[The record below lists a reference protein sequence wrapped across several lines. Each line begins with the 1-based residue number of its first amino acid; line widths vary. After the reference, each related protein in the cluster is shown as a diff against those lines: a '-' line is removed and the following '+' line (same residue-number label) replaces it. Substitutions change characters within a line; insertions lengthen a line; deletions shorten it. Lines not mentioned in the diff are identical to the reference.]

1 MRIVQTIA
9 SSALTIGMLLCVSIA
24 VYPQGTN
31 LGTLRGTVTDPNGA
45 VIPNAAV
52 KVTDQTT
59 GLSRDITTDSEGNY
73 EVPALKAGTYKITV
87 AAPGFKTVEVD
98 AVLKGSDVVR
108 ADVRTEVGAQ
118 SENVLITGAEA
129 GIIEKEQP
137 VIAGTLSNRQLIEI
151 PRDSRDVYE
160 FLYLNP
166 DITQGPNGD
175 GSFKFIGGQ
184 SYGASFS
191 LDSQRTNGGIFGEPT
206 GSQPSLE
213 TIGELVVLSKNFTA
227 EYSGIA
233 NIRVET
239 KRGGSNYHGSLFYN
253 NKNDA
258 LAAWSV
264 QDKNA
269 QASFL
274 PTADTTEFP
283 KSRFNLNEVGGSLS
297 GPVPK
302 AGQNTFFLLSY
313 ERRWDLNVAQLRSS
327 QIPTSLVLGG
337 DFTKIAANNR
347 PTVNA
352 AVLPLLTAEELANNT
367 IITNG
372 TRRWLSIPT
381 RLLNPIAL
389 SVMNGYYPKTNPATP
404 FTASNGRLRSFVRNL
419 PGLLTRDLATLRL
432 DHDFS
437 ERDKFFAVYNFQ
449 DSSGN
454 RRTLAVSPLPAFGLQ
469 SQHQTNHTLSL
480 SYTRLFTNTL
490 VNELRGGFNIQNLFR
505 RGNQSNRDFLSNI
518 GFNENEISTIGSVI
532 GSDLLDTAGPLRMTF
547 APFAGI
553 GNGGRSINRSLDQ
566 HLATFGDSITWT
578 TGNHS
583 IKAGADFVRNQ
594 AVDGFSAT
602 RGNPRGFLNYG
613 TSFTA
618 YSNFLLG
625 LPPSSVTYVGSTRRG
640 DLNVSNWENGFFVQD
655 DYKVRPSITLN
666 LGLRYELITPFVEK
680 DDLMVNFDPSTSVNP
695 GFQGRFV
702 IPSDKTRTLLDPR
715 FVAYGVVTADEA
727 GVGRGLIKTDRNNFA
742 PRIGIAWRLGD
753 KNVVRGG
760 YGIYYPTSAAQGM
773 RDALATNAFNQS
785 VTKRG
790 TQGLPGGINP
800 RGITP
805 FSGGTISVGDP
816 TDFTALAA
824 NAIPFDLQT
833 PRYEQ
838 FNATFEREFM
848 GNIGLRVSYVGSR
861 QHGLIAG
868 RDLNEI
874 PPNNIPFGIRNEDGD
889 LCDPIDEGDCI
900 VSPQDAARRPFPRLG
915 DFLAT
920 YGNTGHGRS
929 HAFQLEINRRFSRG
943 LLFNVSYTLLDQKSS
958 GTDVG
963 NSSLGGTSYNQFN
976 PDVDF
981 GRDSF
986 VSRHRLVSY
995 GTYQLPVGR
1004 DRAYGKSMA
1013 KWTEAVAGG
1022 WDLSWNMFAKSGTGF
1037 TPFWVCNSCG
1047 NFGFFGPG
1055 NVGSGFIDAIGDF
1068 SSNTYRP
1075 TVLGNPYANLSG
1087 DQFFNPAAFGLPPL
1101 GADLFDNPAIAK
1113 RNFLTGPGTW
1123 GVNLGVRKYFRFSE
1137 TTRLEVGADFNNVF
1151 NHPLF
1156 SPLDTFFAN
1165 IGDFDVAVTP
1175 AGQLEIVNVN
1185 LNPDFGRNNISFS
1198 QEGIDNRRS
1207 VRLRLRL
1214 SF

>member
-1 MRIVQTIA
+1 VTIY
-9 SSALTIGMLLCVSIA
+9 S
-24 VYPQGTN
+24 QGTN
-31 LGTLRGTVTDPNGA
+31 LGTIRGTVTDPNGA

-59 GLSRDITTDSEGNY
+59 GISRDVTTDSDGNY
-73 EVPALKAGTYKITV
+73 EVAALKPGIYKISVT
-87 AAPGFKTVEVD
+87 ATGFKTTEMD

-108 ADVRTEVGAQ
+108 ADIRSEVGTQ

-129 GIIEKEQP
+129 GVIEKEQP
-137 VIAGTLSNRQLIEI
+137 VISGTLNNRQLVEL
-151 PRDSRDVYE
+151 PRDSRDIYE

-206 GSQPSLE
+206 SSQPSLE
-213 TIGELVVLSKNFTA
+213 TIGELTVLSKNFTA

-233 NIRVET
+233 NIRIET
-239 KRGGSNYHGSLFYN
+239 KRGGNAYHGSLFYN

-258 LAAWSV
+258 LAAWTV

-269 QASFL
+269 QADFL
-274 PTADTTEFP
+274 GTADTPEFP
-283 KSRFNLNEVGGSLS
+283 KSRFNLNELGGSLS
-297 GPVPK
+297 GPLPK
-302 AGQNTFFLLSY
+302 FGNKTFFLLSY
-313 ERRWDLNVAQLRSS
+313 ERRWDLNVVQLRSS
-327 QIPTSLVLGG
+327 QVPTSRVLGG
-337 DFTKIAANNR
+337 DFTAIAAGSR

-352 AVLPLLTAEELANNT
+352 AIVPLLTPTELANNT
-367 IITNG
+367 IVTG
-372 TRRWLSIPT
+372 STRRWLSIPT

-389 SVMNGYYPKTNPATP
+389 NIMNGYYPHTNPATP
-404 FTASNGRLRSFVRNL
+404 FSATNGRLRSFVRNV

-437 ERDKFFAVYNFQ
+437 ERNKFFAVYNFQ
-449 DSSGN
+449 DNPGN
-454 RRTLAVSPLPAFGLQ
+454 RRTLAVSPLLAFGLL

-480 SYTRLFTNTL
+480 SFTHLFTNTL
-490 VNELRGGFNIQNLFR
+490 VNEVRGGFNVQNLFR
-505 RGNQSNRDFLSNI
+505 RGNQSFGDFLTNV
-518 GFNENEISTIGSVI
+518 GFNDSERSTIGSI
-532 GSDLLDTAGPLRMTF
+532 LGSDLLDTAGNLRITM
-547 APFAGI
+547 APFVGI

-566 HLATFGDSITWT
+566 HLVTFGDSATWT
-578 TGNHS
+578 RGNHS

-594 AVDGFSAT
+594 AVDGFTAT

-618 YSNFLLG
+618 FSNFLLG
-625 LPPSSVTYVGSTRRG
+625 LPPSSVTFVGSTRRG
-640 DLNVSNWENGFFVQD
+640 DLNVSNWEDGYFIQD
-655 DYKVRPSITLN
+655 DYKIRPSITLN

-680 DDLMVNFDPSTSVNP
+680 DDLMVNFDPTTSVHP

-702 IPSDKTRTLLDPR
+702 IPSDKALTLLDPR
-715 FVAYGVVTADEA
+715 FIAYGVVTADQA
-727 GVGRGLIKTDRNNFA
+727 GVGRGLIKTDKNNFA
-742 PRIGIAWRLGD
+742 PRVGIAWRLSE
-753 KNVVRGG
+753 KNVIRGG

-790 TQGLPGGINP
+790 TLGLPGGINP

-838 FNATFEREFM
+838 FNATFEREFT
-848 GNIGLRVSYVGSR
+848 GNLGVRVSYVGSR

-868 RDLNEI
+868 RDLNEL
-874 PPNNIPFGIRNEDGD
+874 PPNNIPFGIHNEDGD
-889 LCDPIDEGDCI
+889 LCDPIDEGDCV
-900 VSPQDAARRPFPRLG
+900 VSPADAARRPFPRLG

-929 HAFQLEINRRFSRG
+929 HALQIEVNRRFARG

-958 GTDVG
+958 GTDLG
-963 NSSLGGTSYNQFN
+963 NSSLGGTLYNQFN

-986 VSRHRLVSY
+986 VSKHRLVSY
-995 GTYQLPVGR
+995 GTYELPIGR
-1004 DRAYGKSMA
+1004 ERTYGKDMG
-1013 KWTEAVAGG
+1013 KWADAVAGG

-1075 TVLGNPYANLSG
+1075 AVVGDPYAGLTG
-1087 DQFFNPAAFGLPPL
+1087 DQVFNPAAFGLPPL

-1123 GVNLGVRKYFRFSE
+1123 GVNLGVRKYFRFNE
-1137 TTRLEVGADFNNVF
+1137 RTRLEVGADFNNVF

-1156 SPLDTFFAN
+1156 SPLDTFFSN

-1175 AGQLEIVNVN
+1175 AGQLQIVNVN
-1185 LNPDFGRNNISFS
+1185 LNPDFGRNNISYS